1 MSHAI
6 VLSLIMLH
14 ILSAAPPA
22 EDTLAA
28 ANQTGTIT
36 VRLTGF
42 ENDEKEVKLCV
53 CRSEEEY
60 TGTVKAYR
68 TASASI
74 LHKKAV
80 CIFDEMPYGNYSI
93 KAFHDQNGNNRLDT
107 NFMGKPTERYGF
119 SNHADGRFG
128 PPPFSQTVIT
138 LNSPVT
144 EIEIHLQ

>member
-6 VLSLIMLH
+6 LPSLIMLL
-14 ILSAAPPA
+14 ILSEASSA
-22 EDTLAA
+22 EDILAA
-28 ANQTGTIT
+28 TNQTGTIA

-42 ENDEKEVKLCV
+42 ENDKEEVKLCV
-53 CRSEEEY
+53 CRSEGEY
-60 TGTVKAYR
+60 TGKLKEYR
-68 TASASI
+68 TVSASI
-74 LHKKAV
+74 LNKKAV
-80 CIFDEMPYGNYSI
+80 FIFDEMPYGNYSI

>member
-1 MSHAI
+1 VSHAI
-6 VLSLIMLH
+6 VLSLIMLL
-14 ILSAAPPA
+14 ILSEVPPA
-22 EDTLAA
+22 EDSLAA
-28 ANQTGTIT
+28 TNQTGTIT

-60 TGTVKAYR
+60 TGKVKAYR

-107 NFMGKPTERYGF
+107 NFMGKPTEHYGF

-128 PPPFSQTVIT
+128 LPSFSQTVIT

>member
-6 VLSLIMLH
+6 VLSLIMLLL
-14 ILSAAPPA
+14 LSGAPPA

-28 ANQTGTIT
+28 TNQTGTIT

-60 TGTVKAYR
+60 TGKVKAYR

-80 CIFDEMPYGNYSI
+80 CIFDEMPYGSYSI

-138 LNSPVT
+138 LNAPEAV
-144 EIEIHLQ
+144 IDINLD